1 MYGPVTLC
9 GRTFQNVPLTTFLA
23 TTRSYNPARAKRRRR
38 FGLVPVRS
46 PLLGES
52 LLFSFPAGTKMFQF
66 PAYAPRA
73 RRGDRPSACRVVP
86 FGDPRITGHVHLP
99 AAYRS
104 LSRPSSLVRAKAST
118 VRPKLLSLAPAAKT
132 AGRIYF
138 RLYKAPQ
145 RSRAAC
151 HKCLVYLVCL
161 FHSMPKIAC
170 LSRIL
175 ADWLRRSAFSQTSW
189 RITDS
194 NR

>member
-23 TTRSYNPARAKRRRR
+23 TTRSYNPARAGRRRR

-118 VRPKLLSLAPAAKT
+118 VRPNLLSLAPAAHSRRT
-132 AGRIYF
+132 NILSAVHGTQALTRRVPQMS
-138 RLYKAPQ
+138 RLP
-145 RSRAAC
+145 RL
-151 HKCLVYLVCL
+151 LV
-161 FHSMPKIAC
+161 
-170 LSRIL
+170 
-175 ADWLRRSAFSQTSW
+175 SQYAKD
-189 RITDS
+189 RLKNIED
-194 NR
+194 